1 MSLSDIFIRSEQV
14 SKRWGYTINLAL
26 QSFGTWLIYMMSA
39 YYIVADVSCVPFS
52 KDEIIYQLLLAH
64 HLGHAASSIAKL
76 NLKAHRDISEAK
88 IHLRSFEISD
98 TIYAYTTIAKHFQII
113 DHNLP
118 GVIL

>member
-1 MSLSDIFIRSEQV
+1 MQ
-14 SKRWGYTINLAL
+14 
-26 QSFGTWLIYMMSA
+26 SA

-52 KDEIIYQLLLAH
+52 KDEITYQLLLAH
-64 HLGHAASSIAKL
+64 HLDYAASSIAKL

-118 GVIL
+118 GVLS